1 MGVIES
7 ELGVPKSHLYFRKC
21 SPATVQRLGCRRD
34 KRGSGDTSY
43 SSSSTGLGE
52 VDLQTRVLVQAA
64 MIEYPRPGSLDN
76 RNLFSHNFRGYKP
89 KGWFLVRP
97 LSLACKQLPSH
108 CVLV

>member
-7 ELGVPKSHLYFRKC
+7 ELGVPKSHLYFRKF

-43 SSSSTGLGE
+43 SSSSRGLGE

-64 MIEYPRPGSLDN
+64 MIKYPQTRQL
-76 RNLFSHNFRGYKP
+76 RLQEFIFSQF
-89 KGWFLVRP
+89 
-97 LSLACKQLPSH
+97 
-108 CVLV
+108 